1 MPCRLPRAAVRTP
14 VRRPVHPVA
23 ASRARGSRDRL
34 QKVAGGPEAG
44 LSYFPG
50 PARFRVYEGDVA
62 CCVRGLVA
70 STAAPIVAAAGGM
83 ILLGACTSCQSTVR
97 EAAIPAIAA
106 GSFDGVEADQRAHRL
121 YLGDSAAHGIDVV
134 DISSTTP
141 RFVRTID
148 VAGAPNGLAVAED
161 THRLYAGLIGG
172 SVAVI
177 DTDESSPKFM
187 QMVDRVTVDSLAA
200 DLLDYSAQKQRVYVA
215 TGQSG
220 EVVGID
226 TTTNQVKE
234 RLAAKVPVEQ
244 PRFNPSDGLAYAA
257 SPQHADGW
265 ERYT

>member
-1 MPCRLPRAAVRTP
+1 MRAGFDATVLRQIESEVRTIK
-14 VRRPVHPVA
+14 A
-23 ASRARGSRDRL
+23 EYRGR
-34 QKVAGGPEAG
+34 VPEE
-44 LSYFPG
+44 S
-50 PARFRVYEGDVA
+50 
-62 CCVRGLVA
+62 
-70 STAAPIVAAAGGM
+70 I
-83 ILLGACTSCQSTVR
+83 
-97 EAAIPAIAA
+97 
-106 GSFDGVEADQRAHRL
+106 
-121 YLGDSAAHGIDVV
+121 DSAADGIDVV

-234 RLAAKVPVEQ
+234 
-244 PRFNPSDGLAYAA
+244 
-257 SPQHADGW
+257 
-265 ERYT
+265 